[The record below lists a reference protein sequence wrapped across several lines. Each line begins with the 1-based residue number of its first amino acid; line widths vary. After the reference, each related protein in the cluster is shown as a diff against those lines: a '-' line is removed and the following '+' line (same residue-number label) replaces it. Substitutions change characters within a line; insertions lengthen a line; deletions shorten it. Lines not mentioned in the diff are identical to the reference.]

1 MIESM
6 AEEIEIVNRKADEL
20 MAHYMDIADGDDIEA
35 LTLACRGQI
44 VLRRE
49 LGRVKAEE
57 MA

>member
-20 MAHYMDIADGDDIEA
+20 YLHYMDISEGDDTEA
-35 LTLACRGQI
+35 CILACRGQI

-49 LGRVKAEE
+49 LGRMKAE
-57 MA
+57 AL